1 MKSTD
6 SVIVS
11 WDFSHGKDV
20 GVLIV
25 GKQKKGKVEI
35 INAYQGEE
43 NKMSDVLVVKVNM
56 FCRSRELND
65 IRRYILSQIENGK
78 VVVLPA
84 YCDAQIVPDD
94 IEIRVEDLFG
104 DKSKGDHHYGN
115 SYTQISKV

>member
-25 GKQKKGKVEI
+25 GKQEKGKVEI

-43 NKMSDVLVVKVNM
+43 AKALYQKLV
-56 FCRSRELND
+56 F
-65 IRRYILSQIENGK
+65 
-78 VVVLPA
+78 P
-84 YCDAQIVPDD
+84 
-94 IEIRVEDLFG
+94 
-104 DKSKGDHHYGN
+104 KSKKTRAIPHR
-115 SYTQISKV
+115 KVGAILPEVI

>member
-25 GKQKKGKVEI
+25 GHQKNGQVEV

-43 NKMSDVLVVKVNM
+43 AHELYERLITQKKTKSSDEVK
-56 FCRSRELND
+56 
-65 IRRYILSQIENGK
+65 
-78 VVVLPA
+78 
-84 YCDAQIVPDD
+84 
-94 IEIRVEDLFG
+94 
-104 DKSKGDHHYGN
+104 
-115 SYTQISKV
+115 

>member
-25 GKQKKGKVEI
+25 GYQKNGRVEV

-43 NKMSDVLVVKVNM
+43 AH
-56 FCRSRELND
+56 ELYERL
-65 IRRYILSQIENGK
+65 ITQKKIQKTSFAEGGK
-78 VVVLPA
+78 
-84 YCDAQIVPDD
+84 
-94 IEIRVEDLFG
+94 
-104 DKSKGDHHYGN
+104 
-115 SYTQISKV
+115 

>member
-25 GKQKKGKVEI
+25 GKQEKGKVEI

-43 NKMSDVLVVKVNM
+43 AKEIYQKLV
-56 FCRSRELND
+56 F
-65 IRRYILSQIENGK
+65 
-78 VVVLPA
+78 P
-84 YCDAQIVPDD
+84 
-94 IEIRVEDLFG
+94 
-104 DKSKGDHHYGN
+104 KSKKTSLARRKPHEAAEKIN
-115 SYTQISKV
+115 QRAKRMLICSLFKL

>member
-25 GKQKKGKVEI
+25 GRREKGKMEI

-43 NKMSDVLVVKVNM
+43 AKELYRKLVYSK
-56 FCRSRELND
+56 
-65 IRRYILSQIENGK
+65 SQKTSFAKEK
-78 VVVLPA
+78 H
-84 YCDAQIVPDD
+84 
-94 IEIRVEDLFG
+94 E
-104 DKSKGDHHYGN
+104 
-115 SYTQISKV
+115 

>member
-25 GKQKKGKVEI
+25 GRQKKGKVEI

-43 NKMSDVLVVKVNM
+43 IYQKLV
-56 FCRSRELND
+56 F
-65 IRRYILSQIENGK
+65 
-78 VVVLPA
+78 P
-84 YCDAQIVPDD
+84 
-94 IEIRVEDLFG
+94 
-104 DKSKGDHHYGN
+104 KSKKN
-115 SYTQISKV
+115 SFSKEKTT

>member
-25 GKQKKGKVEI
+25 GNQKNGQVEV

-43 NKMSDVLVVKVNM
+43 AYELYRRLTIQKKNQKTSFAEGVNK
-56 FCRSRELND
+56 
-65 IRRYILSQIENGK
+65 
-78 VVVLPA
+78 
-84 YCDAQIVPDD
+84 
-94 IEIRVEDLFG
+94 
-104 DKSKGDHHYGN
+104 
-115 SYTQISKV
+115 